1 MYGRRDGADVA
12 TLDRVDLGDD
22 ASSPHWR
29 TFPLRPPAG
38 ADAVRIEAVDATGAQ
53 HGWLAFTAPALARAV
68 PLLDLLPPGAPV
80 ALGWQVAFAHPCAR
94 PPAVVGGITEPATY
108 AITRAAEPDGPPLAG
123 LADMAWQ
130 ADRGGVYAHV
140 PRSQSVLALPTVG
153 PVDPYLRVYA
163 FTSPLARDAYVL
175 VPGGRTVSGADAEVG
190 G

>member
-1 MYGRRDGADVA
+1 MGVADRPTRRV
-12 TLDRVDLGDD
+12 GDD

-29 TFPLRPPAG
+29 TFPLRPPES

-68 PLLDLLPPGAPV
+68 PLLDLLPSGTPV

>member
-1 MYGRRDGADVA
+1 MTPVDRR
-12 TLDRVDLGDD
+12 DLGDD

-68 PLLDLLPPGAPV
+68 PLPDLLPPGAPV

-108 AITRAAEPDGPPLAG
+108 AITRAADPDAQPLAG

-163 FTSPLARDAYVL
+163 FTSPLARDTCA
-175 VPGGRTVSGADAEVG
+175 
-190 G
+190 